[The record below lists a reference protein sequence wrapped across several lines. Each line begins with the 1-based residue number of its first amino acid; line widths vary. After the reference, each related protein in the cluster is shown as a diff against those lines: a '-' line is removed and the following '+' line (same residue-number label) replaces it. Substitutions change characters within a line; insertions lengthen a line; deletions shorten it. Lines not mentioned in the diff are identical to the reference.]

1 MRNNEFMMALNAL
14 CAERD
19 LSKDVVFDAIET
31 ALHAAYRRDFEQ
43 APNVTVTMD
52 RSSGEAKV
60 FVEWNVVDEVQDD
73 RYEIPVDEARATYG
87 PEHKAGDVVREER
100 TPKNF
105 GRIAA
110 QTAKQVILQRIR
122 EAERDKL
129 YTDYASRESEIIM
142 GTVQSLDSKTGA
154 VRLSLGKAEALLPR
168 GEQLPGERYRIGQRV
183 RAYVFEVNRANRG
196 PQITVSR
203 THKQMLRRLLELEVP
218 EIANGTVEIRSIAR
232 EPGARS
238 KVAVSAVQPGID
250 PVGACVGMKGTR
262 IQSIVNELNGEK
274 IDVVQWNPDESAYV
288 ANALSPAKVIETFL
302 EENNDEGKTAIVVV
316 PDKQLSLA
324 IGKEGQNARLAAKLT
339 GWRIDIKSASE
350 AGAERVR
357 LTEME
362 ARRREDELRRRRE
375 DEERLTAARALLA
388 AAEGTDEGVAEDE
401 VLVPVSAVD
410 ELAFSQPVMPEIVAP
425 VAEREPEVEERPAA
439 AAAPI
444 VEQPVLP
451 IVERQPQPPTP
462 QPQRPTVAAQP
473 QPVEVFDYG
482 NQVEE
487 EEEDVEEEDATPAAR
502 SKSTMIFY
510 TMNAR
515 GESESL
521 DDAVE
526 RRKDKKKKGKGSGGG
541 GGGSGPSREPG
552 RDDRDRGGPRGGGG
566 RDSGRR
572 R

>member
-1 MRNNEFMMALNAL
+1 
-14 CAERD
+14 
-19 LSKDVVFDAIET
+19 
-31 ALHAAYRRDFEQ
+31 
-43 APNVTVTMD
+43 
-52 RSSGEAKV
+52 
-60 FVEWNVVDEVQDD
+60 
-73 RYEIPVDEARATYG
+73 
-87 PEHKAGDVVREER
+87 
-100 TPKNF
+100 
-105 GRIAA
+105 
-110 QTAKQVILQRIR
+110 
-122 EAERDKL
+122 
-129 YTDYASRESEIIM
+129 
-142 GTVQSLDSKTGA
+142 
-154 VRLSLGKAEALLPR
+154 
-168 GEQLPGERYRIGQRV
+168 
-183 RAYVFEVNRANRG
+183 
-196 PQITVSR
+196 
-203 THKQMLRRLLELEVP
+203 
-218 EIANGTVEIRSIAR
+218 
-232 EPGARS
+232 
-238 KVAVSAVQPGID
+238 
-250 PVGACVGMKGTR
+250 MKGTR

-439 AAAPI
+439 AAPI

-487 EEEDVEEEDATPAAR
+487 EEEDEDEEAATPAAR

-541 GGGSGPSREPG
+541 GRDSGPSREPG